1 MLPTFGGGVGG
12 WRARIGLV
20 TPDDAVNDDEYWK
33 YLPEGVSLL
42 FTRYRTATRFDPIS
56 PQMVDQYA
64 ELAPILDAAET
75 LRITRPK
82 AVVFLC
88 NSCSFVRGPSG
99 SQAIAEGIQQ
109 AAQAPATTI
118 SAAQVHA
125 LKTLGVKRVAVAAPY
140 PPEVTQ
146 LLIKFL
152 NEHGFEVTGS
162 RSAGSETEWQ
172 IGNSS
177 PSVWYDLAREV
188 DSPEAECVLIACS
201 GIRTAAIMDPLEN
214 DLGKPVVSAPA
225 VSIWAALRMAGVQE
239 KLAGRGILFSQ
250 Y

>member
-1 MLPTFGGGVGG
+1 MLNRVGG

-20 TPDDAVNDDEYWK
+20 TPDDAVNDDEYWE
-33 YLPEGVSLL
+33 YLPEGVTLF

-56 PQMVDQYA
+56 PEMVDQYA

-75 LRITRPK
+75 LRITRPN

-88 NSCSFVRGPSG
+88 NSCSFVRGPKG
-99 SQAIAEGIQQ
+99 SQAIAEGIERV
-109 AAQAPATTI
+109 AQAPATTI
-118 SAAQVHA
+118 STAQVHA

-146 LLIKFL
+146 LLVKYL
-152 NEHGFEVTGS
+152 TEHGFEVTGS
-162 RSAGSETEWQ
+162 RSAGLETEWQ

-177 PSVWYDLAREV
+177 PAVWYNLAREV
-188 DSPEAECVLIACS
+188 DSPQAECVLLACS
-201 GIRTAAIMDPLEN
+201 GIRTAAIMEPLET

-225 VSIWAALRMAGVQE
+225 VSIWAALRMAGVQA
-239 KLAGRGILFSQ
+239 KPSGRGILFSE